1 MKNVYFVSL
10 VPWFLVL
17 VCFCCFNNGED
28 VELGP
33 QKRTTN
39 PCKLVYLNKGQN
51 ESLTNGRDQ
60 YSLRYK
66 GKIFKYKEK
75 SLAVVCKEPIESL
88 MPSLQCGHRS
98 KKGFGFQ
105 CLNLKEERKCND
117 PMDNNME
124 CKLIDKI
131 RHHVDIFPNVKNGS
145 SLRKAKKK
153 SVLLMLPCNE
163 HDPSLTHKWLKYYK
177 ASSSSTV
184 NFKYFA
190 TLSCKARRYFM
201 DNLSLLKDFDYVIQF
216 SRKDEVTQNQ
226 FVNQTIRYCDRS
238 SLNLENLQNLY
249 ETVVNVRDFTIFNT
263 FSPHTIQAMNLLSK
277 LAVKDMIRFKLKR
290 RRLRAKDLYGDGV
303 LHLGGTRTC
312 SDDMDQ
318 DLSVEAL
325 MRMNQVNE
333 IVTYRNCKSCWRFRF
348 VSFPSTTTI
357 TKTATLYTSTTTIPT
372 TTIEI
377 TTTTM
382 TTTSMITTRPSTL
395 RTTTVITLQ
404 PVPTISTT
412 PQRIL
417 IPSSPNIYKQETYT
431 TEMANP
437 GCQSHQKRKQEPLFS
452 WELLTIIISL
462 LGITIIVFT
471 IVSYLI
477 LMRRKRES
485 FIEVINEEDTEI
497 KIHEV
502 FLPFGLLVLYLS
514 NFVLII
520 VRDPDINCTLRR
532 LFPGIGIAVSL
543 TGVLSHILRD
553 MKQNAYTVNTFES
566 KVSRGGVIFLLG
578 TCLIAIQILVQVL
591 WIRLSPRGPC
601 GGFCDY
607 DVHRQFVVSFSY
619 PIFLAS
625 LVMILSIVG
634 LKRKVKIGAIW
645 NMVALFGSLIGAVIL
660 GSANSFMDN
669 NNATII
675 LSQSVIAYSILT
687 CIFLR
692 KYLSKSKILWPQIQS
707 DDNQIRHINTRK
719 NTSRVNTISRN
730 YTRDFSLYGAGNS
743 TVRSNAT
750 NRSFGTIRSG
760 GSFILPNII
769 AMPETTTWRDVWDYS
784 ERDRGLEELQEEE
797 DEFSTSNSELSDRRT
812 HYLDDEYTTENIY
825 SEADDVR

>member
-1 MKNVYFVSL
+1 MRL
-10 VPWFLVL
+10 H
-17 VCFCCFNNGED
+17 
-28 VELGP
+28 
-33 QKRTTN
+33 

-98 KKGFGFQ
+98 K
-105 CLNLKEERKCND
+105 R
-117 PMDNNME
+117 
-124 CKLIDKI
+124 
-131 RHHVDIFPNVKNGS
+131 
-145 SLRKAKKK
+145 

-190 TLSCKARRYFM
+190 TLSFAKTKF
-201 DNLSLLKDFDYVIQF
+201 
-216 SRKDEVTQNQ
+216 TQNQ

-348 VSFPSTTTI
+348 VVFPSTTTI
-357 TKTATLYTSTTTIPT
+357 TKTATLES
-372 TTIEI
+372 
-377 TTTTM
+377 
-382 TTTSMITTRPSTL
+382 SFL
-395 RTTTVITLQ
+395 
-404 PVPTISTT
+404 VP
-412 PQRIL
+412 L
-417 IPSSPNIYKQETYT
+417 IFINKKLIQLKWPIRAARAIRK
-431 TEMANP
+431 
-437 GCQSHQKRKQEPLFS
+437 GKQEPLFS

-825 SEADDVR
+825 SEADDCELVVNLIYHRD